1 MTVVPPSDY
10 RGRVEV
16 SEANGDAE
24 VVEPS
29 GPPGSLTDRIAAV
42 VGRSCAAVG
51 EHDPHTARHL
61 DQIGVVSGV
70 VARGLAGDDVVD
82 LRTAEWIEVLAPL
95 HDLGK
100 LATPVRI
107 LRKPGRLDDDEW
119 AIVRRHPED
128 GKVLARDLIADV
140 LAGDLADDEQDDA
153 ELVVDL
159 TTSIVELHH
168 ETLDGSGYPHGLTDA
183 EIPVA
188 ARVVAVADVFDALTA
203 VRSYKEA
210 WTTADAVAE
219 LARLVDN
226 GRLDGRCVAVL
237 ERSTE
242 ELEDR
247 LRDVRPD
254 RGV

>member
-1 MTVVPPSDY
+1 MTVEPPSDY
-10 RGRVEV
+10 LGGVEV
-16 SEANGDAE
+16 PEANGGA
-24 VVEPS
+24 VPVES
-29 GPPGSLTDRIAAV
+29 GGTAGSLTDRIAAMV
-42 VGRSCAAVG
+42 ERSCAAVG

-61 DQIGVVSGV
+61 DQIGIVSGV
-70 VARGLAGDDVVD
+70 VARGLAGDAVVD
-82 LRTAEWIEVLAPL
+82 LRSAELIEVLAPL

-119 AIVRRHPED
+119 SIVRRHPVD
-128 GKVLARDLIADV
+128 GQLLARDLLGEV
-140 LAGDLADDEQDDA
+140 LAGELTREEQDEA

-159 TTSIVELHH
+159 TRSIVELHH
-168 ETLDGSGYPHGLTDA
+168 ETLDGRGYPHGLTDA
-183 EIPVA
+183 EIPVS

-210 WTTADAVAE
+210 WTTDDAVAE
-219 LARLVDN
+219 LSRLVDT

-237 ERSTE
+237 ERSTD

-247 LRDVRPD
+247 LRDARPD

>member
-1 MTVVPPSDY
+1 MVD
-10 RGRVEV
+10 
-16 SEANGDAE
+16 
-24 VVEPS
+24 
-29 GPPGSLTDRIAAV
+29 
-42 VGRSCAAVG
+42 RSCATVG
-51 EHDPHTARHL
+51 QHDPHTARHL

-70 VARGLAGDDVVD
+70 VARGLAGDAVVD

-128 GKVLARDLIADV
+128 GQVLARDLLADV
-140 LAGDLADDEQDDA
+140 LAGELGDEEQAEA

-168 ETLDGSGYPHGLTDA
+168 ETLDGTGYPHGLTDA

-188 ARVVAVADVFDALTA
+188 ARIVAVADVFDALTA

-219 LARLVDN
+219 LARLVEA

-247 LRDVRPD
+247 LRGVRPD
-254 RGV
+254 QGV